1 MLMET
6 PVPPP
11 LPIEQRDRGNNGAAV
26 AAGVCGIGSIVA
38 QLLGLWL
45 ASVDPSITSICSA
58 VGGIAWIAGI
68 VLGIVGLVQIRRHPN
83 QKGKAWA
90 ITGIVLG
97 ILRICIVVV
106 SVLLLTGPSID
117 IVSTRISATLTAP

>member
-1 MLMET
+1 MDT
-6 PVPPP
+6 TVPPP
-11 LPIEQRDRGNNGAAV
+11 LPSEQTDRKNNGAAV
-26 AAGVCGIGSIVA
+26 AAGACGIGSIAA
-38 QLLGLWL
+38 QLLGLGL
-45 ASVDPSITSICSA
+45 AAVDPSLTSMCSA

-90 ITGIVLG
+90 ITGIGLG

-106 SVLLLTGPSID
+106 SLLLLTVPSLD
-117 IVSTRISATLTAP
+117 IISTRISATLTTP